1 MIACAPAVGQCEP
14 SGREALDC
22 RSGEYFGGVA
32 RRPFSV
38 PLQAGEADAPTR
50 RTGERAE
57 GPGSEALNA
66 LAETAQDLSH
76 AATRQDVQR
85 VVRGAARRLT
95 GADDAILVLRDGD
108 ECFSVDEDAVEP
120 LWKGEHFP
128 LDGWI
133 SGWSMLSGRPAA
145 IEDVEADDR
154 IPRDE
159 FRQTSVKSLLM
170 VPIVARESL
179 GAIGMYWAQRHLPT
193 ESESALVRAI
203 AASAAVALE
212 HVRMVE
218 QLSQS
223 TQENARLSQEVERRR
238 STEEDLRELCERDPL
253 TGLLNRRAWDLA
265 LTGSLRKRRRPMYV
279 ALIDLDHFKAF
290 NDRHGHPA
298 GDALLRRAA
307 IAWRGAL
314 RTADVLAR
322 YGGEEFAILLAGCNT
337 ETAMA
342 IINRVRLATVDEQS
356 ISIGVAIWDGAE
368 DAESLVY
375 RADQAL
381 YEAKHAGRNRVVL
394 AS

>member
-1 MIACAPAVGQCEP
+1 MPP
-14 SGREALDC
+14 HPLSG
-22 RSGEYFGGVA
+22 
-32 RRPFSV
+32 
-38 PLQAGEADAPTR
+38 PLQEADADAPA
-50 RTGERAE
+50 RAAGARVE
-57 GPGSEALNA
+57 DPGNEALNA

-85 VVRGAARRLT
+85 AVRRAARRLT
-95 GADDAILVLRDGD
+95 AADDAILVLRDGE
-108 ECFSVDEDAVEP
+108 ECFAVDEDAVEP
-120 LWKGEHFP
+120 AWKGEP
-128 LDGWI
+128 YRLDGCI
-133 SGWSMLSGRPAA
+133 SGWSVFSGQPAA
-145 IEDVEADDR
+145 IEDVDADDR
-154 IPRDE
+154 IPRE
-159 FRQTSVKSLLM
+159 ACRQTDVKSLLL

-179 GAIGMYWAQRHLPT
+179 GAIRMIWARRHLPT
-193 ESESALVRAI
+193 ESETALVRAL

-212 HVRMVE
+212 HVRMGE

-223 TQENARLSQEVERRR
+223 AQENARLSQEVERRR
-238 STEEDLRELCERDPL
+238 SAEEDLRELCERDPL

-290 NDRHGHPA
+290 NDRYGHPA

-307 IAWRGAL
+307 VAWRGAL

-322 YGGEEFAILLAGCNT
+322 YGGEEFAILLAGCSI
-337 ETAMA
+337 ETALE
-342 IINRVRLATVDEQS
+342 IIDRVRLATIDEQS
-356 ISIGVAIWDGAE
+356 ISIGVGIWDGVE

>member
-1 MIACAPAVGQCEP
+1 
-14 SGREALDC
+14 
-22 RSGEYFGGVA
+22 VA

-38 PLQAGEADAPTR
+38 PLQAGEADAPAR

-76 AATRQDVQR
+76 AATRPDVQR

-108 ECFSVDEDAVEP
+108 ECFSVDEDAVQP
-120 LWKGEHFP
+120 LWKGELFP

-133 SGWSMLSGRPAA
+133 SGWSMLSGEPAA

-154 IPRDE
+154 IPRE
-159 FRQTSVKSLLM
+159 AYRETAVKSLLM

-179 GAIGMYWAQRHLPT
+179 GAIGMYWTRRHLPT
-193 ESESALVRAI
+193 ESETALVRAL
-203 AASAAVALE
+203 AASAAVAIE
-212 HVRMVE
+212 HVRMAE
-218 QLSQS
+218 QLSQ
-223 TQENARLSQEVERRR
+223 TAQENARLSQEVERRR

>member
-1 MIACAPAVGQCEP
+1 V
-14 SGREALDC
+14 S
-22 RSGEYFGGVA
+22 

-38 PLQAGEADAPTR
+38 SLQEGDDDAPIR
-50 RTGERAE
+50 HTGERVE
-57 GPGSEALNA
+57 DPGSEALNA

-85 VVRGAARRLT
+85 VVRSAAQRLT

-108 ECFSVDEDAVEP
+108 ECFSVDEDALDP

-128 LDGWI
+128 LDGCI
-133 SGWSMLSGRPAA
+133 SGWSMLSGQPAA
-145 IEDVEADDR
+145 IEDVETDDR
-154 IPRDE
+154 IPRE
-159 FRQTSVKSLLM
+159 AYRQLAVKSLLM

-193 ESESALVRAI
+193 ESETALVRAI

-290 NDRHGHPA
+290 NDLHGHPA

-322 YGGEEFAILLAGCNT
+322 YGGEEFAILLAGCST
-337 ETAMA
+337 ETAME
-342 IINRVRLATVDEQS
+342 IIDRVRLATIDEQS
-356 ISIGVAIWDGAE
+356 ISIGVGIWDGAE

-381 YEAKHAGRNRVVL
+381 YEAKHAGRNRVVM

>member
-1 MIACAPAVGQCEP
+1 VSRRQFSVQLQDADAGP
-14 SGREALDC
+14 L
-22 RSGEYFGGVA
+22 SGETGA
-32 RRPFSV
+32 RV
-38 PLQAGEADAPTR
+38 ED
-50 RTGERAE
+50 
-57 GPGSEALNA
+57 PGSEALNA
-66 LAETAQDLSH
+66 LAETAQHLSH

-85 VVRGAARRLT
+85 VVRRAARRLT
-95 GADDAILVLRDGD
+95 AADDAILVLRDGD
-108 ECFSVDEDAVEP
+108 DCFSVDDDAVEP
-120 LWKGEHFP
+120 LWKGDPFP
-128 LDGWI
+128 LDGCI
-133 SGWSMLSGRPAA
+133 SGWSMLSGQPAA

-154 IPRDE
+154 VPHEAYRE
-159 FRQTSVKSLLM
+159 TFVKSVLM

-179 GAIGMYWAQRHLPT
+179 GAIGMYWSRRHLPT
-193 ESESALVRAI
+193 ETETAFVRAL

-212 HVRMVE
+212 HVRMGE

-253 TGLLNRRAWDLA
+253 TGLLNRRAWDMA
-265 LTGSLRKRRRPMYV
+265 LTGSLRRRRQPMYV

-290 NDRHGHPA
+290 NDRYGHPA

-322 YGGEEFAILLAGCNT
+322 YGGEEFAILLAGCST
-337 ETAMA
+337 ETAME
-342 IINRVRLATVDEQS
+342 IVDRVRLATVDEQS
-356 ISIGVAIWDGAE
+356 VSIGVGIWDGRE
-368 DAESLVY
+368 DAESVVY
-375 RADQAL
+375 RADKAL